1 MRDHLLRVR
10 NTWIDLLA
18 AQVCHKLVPRR
29 CSVDMFPA
37 WVRDDQLALA
47 AVVSRIAV
55 EDAWGSSS
63 ETISDGLLST
73 GVVVS
78 RVPAVVVA
86 RDLVTPVLR
95 TVRNDGVPWRQWWD
109 VGGLSMLL
117 VELWTGRRLL
127 TRPQET
133 VRRELAMLWGGRG
146 QNFDTLLKNAADPFA
161 CLPSDLLLESATGAA
176 VKIMRILVAA
186 GKMKNESEDEFLRIR
201 PGLVDRPD
209 LAEVARRW
217 NRRNQLELALPGN
230 IHGISTEVGADF
242 LHDIEVWDAQM
253 LQVVSSL
260 SMYEL
265 ELMEPVTDDKRYRD
279 KCLSDGRGI
288 HHARFGPDDSLLW
301 TSDPGMSEDGIP
313 DWIHEEIVSRGMRCY
328 HEQVG
333 PHPVWL
339 VTAETQSQLASLA
352 LLMESGARYGIGVV
366 NTDDG
371 VRVRLVLPAVPG
383 DFGGDFEVPYSY
395 NLSWVEPAWE
405 LLVLS
410 AVGYARLVVVRLVD
424 DGELRAV
431 GSIRIKLPEEV
442 RSQLEKAAVPALR
455 RLVGDETKTIMWRRA
470 TEGIGH
476 AAEAAFQSCETAKA
490 EDLDDEI
497 ALASD
502 SVAAENFALAVR
514 RLALVRARQ
523 AACLLDGKNFLDTA
537 TEIKSAVEERQQALG
552 ALHEQLKREGR
563 YSRSRGSEGLLTLD
577 GQTLF
582 VHLVNWSGTLQ
593 LVAASKQGDR
603 WNFEILPYRGL
614 GLANLTEAV
623 REWARDSPGY
633 SERTRYEYLRQ
644 LLGTCTELAQSIYE
658 ATAQQRFRRLVLSPT
673 PPVELL
679 PLHAAPLG
687 KAHTLTLSDTFD
699 HVVYNPT
706 ARLLSAIERSPR
718 RAAAVDVLIV
728 AHSGEGIPHLHP
740 IAGPL
745 AEADLIATLH
755 SGAEI
760 LKEGTATPD
769 QALLSMSRAR
779 IVHVACHG
787 LTHSNRWAAGL
798 ALHGSSLG
806 QATLTAGRIAA
817 DGVFSSVDLVVLNA
831 CRTGAHESAV
841 LSIQTLR
848 SIESAFLARG
858 AKAVIST
865 LWEIS
870 DLQGLIFST
879 LLHTHLSVGA
889 GPGSAYRETIR
900 YLRTHQWRMDSR
912 YEPVAAAE
920 ALISSVLP
928 DWQSHLEEQAAA
940 NPLFWAAFKIT
951 GSV

>member
-1 MRDHLLRVR
+1 MRDHLLRIR
-10 NTWIDLLA
+10 DTWIDHLA

-29 CSVDMFPA
+29 CSADMFPA
-37 WVRDDQLALA
+37 WVGDDQLALA

-55 EDAWGSSS
+55 EDAWGSSPK
-63 ETISDGLLST
+63 TISEGLLST

-78 RVPAVVVA
+78 RVPAVVVV

-95 TVRNDGVPWRQWWD
+95 TVRRDGMPWRQWWN
-109 VGGLSMLL
+109 VGGLSVLL

-127 TRPQET
+127 TRPQEA
-133 VRRELAMLWGGRG
+133 VRRELAMLWGGHG
-146 QNFDTLLKNAADPFA
+146 QNFDILLKNAADPFA
-161 CLPSDLLLESATGAA
+161 SLPSDLLLESATGAA
-176 VKIMRILVAA
+176 AKIVRSLVAA

-201 PGLVDRPD
+201 PGLADRPD

-217 NRRNQLELALPGN
+217 NRRNQLIQALPGN
-230 IHGISTEVGADF
+230 IHGISAEMGAGF

-253 LQVVSSL
+253 LQFVSSL

-265 ELMEPVTDDKRYRD
+265 DVMAPVTDVKRYRD
-279 KCLSDGRGI
+279 KCLSGGRGI

-301 TSDPGMSEDGIP
+301 TSNPDVSEEGVP
-313 DWIHEEIVSRGMRCY
+313 DWIYEEIVSRGMRCY

-339 VTAETQSQLASLA
+339 VTAETHAQLASLKI
-352 LLMESGARYGIGVV
+352 LTEGGARYGVGLVDTSDEV
-366 NTDDG
+366 Q
-371 VRVRLVLPAVPG
+371 VRLVIPAAPG
-383 DFGGDFEVPYSY
+383 DSDGDFQAPYSY
-395 NLSWVEPAWE
+395 DLSWVQPAWE

-410 AVGYARLVVVRLVD
+410 AVGYARLVVVRLAD

-431 GSIRIKLPEEV
+431 GSVWIKLPEEV
-442 RSQLEKAAVPALR
+442 RPELEKAATSALR
-455 RLVGDETKTIMWRRA
+455 RLVGDETETIMWRMA
-470 TEGIGH
+470 TEGTDH
-476 AAEAAFQSCETAKA
+476 AAETAFQSCETAKA

-497 ALASD
+497 ALPSN
-502 SVAAENFALAVR
+502 SVAGENFALAAR
-514 RLALVRARQ
+514 RLAHVRAQQ
-523 AACLLDGKNFLDTA
+523 ATCLLDGKDFQDSA
-537 TEIKSAVEERQQALG
+537 TEIKSAIEERQQKLG
-552 ALHEQLKREGR
+552 VLHEQLKREGR

-603 WNFEILPYRGL
+603 WKFEILPYRGL

-623 REWARDSPGY
+623 QEWVRDSPGQ
-633 SERTRYEYLRQ
+633 SESAGCEYLRQ

-658 ATAQQRFRRLVLSPT
+658 ATAQQQFRRLVLSPT

-679 PLHAAPLG
+679 PLHAAPLDT
-687 KAHTLTLSDTFD
+687 AHTLTLSDTFD

-718 RAAAVDVLIV
+718 RAPAVDVLVV

-745 AEADLIATLH
+745 AEADLIAELH
-755 SGAEI
+755 SSAEI

-769 QALLSMSRAR
+769 QALRSMSRAR

-787 LTHSNRWAAGL
+787 VTHSNRWAAGL
-798 ALHGSSLG
+798 ALHGGSLG

-817 DGVFSSVDLVVLNA
+817 DGVFSSVDLVILNA
-831 CRTGAHESAV
+831 CRTGAHESAA
-841 LSIQTLR
+841 LSVQTLR

-879 LLHTHLSVGA
+879 LLHAHLRVGA
-889 GPGSAYRETIR
+889 DPGSAYRDTIR
-900 YLRTHQWRMDSR
+900 YLRTHQWRTNSGG
-912 YEPVAAAE
+912 EPVAAAE